1 MKENEH
7 FYYSIYEEF
16 KKNILNGNF
25 KVGDKLESERNLS
38 QKYGVS
44 RNTIRSTL
52 NLLEKDGYIFKV
64 HGKGNFIASPKMNQ
78 NLNSFYSFYENIKS
92 AGKVPKSEI
101 VFHKIIKADF
111 KFSEIFRIP
120 LNSKIIYFERLR
132 FMDNDPIIFE
142 KTYLPMYRFNGFNL
156 LELNHESMY
165 NIFENKHNITFSKAV
180 ETLKPILISNK
191 KEKELLNLNE
201 NSIGMSIIRT
211 TYEKEKII
219 EYTISNI
226 KNDVFEY
233 SITLN
238 KGW

>member
-16 KKNILNGNF
+16 KKNILNGKF
-25 KVGDKLESERNLS
+25 MPGDRLDSERNLS

-64 HGKGNFIASPKMNQ
+64 QGKGNFIASQKMNQ
-78 NLNSFYSFYENIKS
+78 NLNTFYSFYENIKS

-101 VFHKIIKADF
+101 VFHKIMKANF
-111 KFSEIFRIP
+111 KLSEIFRIP

-132 FMDNDPIIFE
+132 FMDNEPIIFE
-142 KTYLPMYRFNGFNL
+142 KTYLPMYRFNGFDP
-156 LELNHESMY
+156 LELNNKSMY
-165 NIFENKHNITFSKAV
+165 NIFENEYNIAFSKAV

-191 KEKELLNLNE
+191 KEKDLLNLKE
-201 NSIGMSIIRT
+201 NSVGMNIVRT

-219 EYTISNI
+219 EYTISSI

-233 SITLN
+233 RITLN

>member
-16 KKNILNGNF
+16 KENILNGKF
-25 KVGDKLESERNLS
+25 MPGDRLESERSLS
-38 QKYGVS
+38 QRYGVS

-64 HGKGNFIASPKMNQ
+64 QGKGNFIASQKMNQ
-78 NLNSFYSFYENIKS
+78 NLNTFYSFYENIKS
-92 AGKVPKSEI
+92 AGKEPKSEI
-101 VFHKIIKADF
+101 VFHKIMKANF
-111 KFSEIFRIP
+111 KLSEIFRIP

-142 KTYLPMYRFNGFNL
+142 KTYLPMYRFNGFNP
-156 LELNHESMY
+156 LELNNKSMY
-165 NIFENKHNITFSKAV
+165 NIFENEYGIIFSKAI
-180 ETLKPILISNK
+180 ETLKPILISDK
-191 KEKELLNLNE
+191 KEKNLLNLKKT
-201 NSIGMSIIRT
+201 SLGMNIIRT

-219 EYTISNI
+219 EYTVSNI

-233 SITLN
+233 RITLN